1 MSPIDDSDSNPQQA
15 TDARKSLPHG
25 HLPVMLDEVL
35 EQLKPTP
42 GETFVDATA
51 GRGGHAVALAQAI
64 GPDGTLILFDLD
76 PTNLAYAVERVGKET
91 GLTPIG
97 IEGSFASVGREIR
110 ARELVVDGLLADLG
124 FCSNQLEAPERG
136 FSFTREGPLDMR
148 LDPTSPLK
156 AADLIATLSEADLT
170 DLIKRFGEDPA
181 AKRIARKITEKRAE
195 EPITETA
202 HLARLVCEA
211 YGPRARESR
220 VHPATRTFQALRIAV
235 NDELG
240 ALEALLDDIQRTVK
254 RLAGG
259 SDGWLGLGSRIGII
273 GFHSLEDRLV
283 KQAFARMDDQ
293 GWLKDR
299 TRKPLTPTTS
309 EVHWN
314 SRARSAKLRCATIG
328 RTNT

>member
-1 MSPIDDSDSNPQQA
+1 MLEEALERLQ
-15 TDARKSLPHG
+15 
-25 HLPVMLDEVL
+25 PVN
-35 EQLKPTP
+35 

-51 GRGGHAVALAQAI
+51 GRGGHSVEIARSI
-64 GPDGTLILFDLD
+64 GHGGTLVLFDLD
-76 PTNLAYAVERVGKET
+76 PGNLAYAAERVRTET
-91 GLTPIG
+91 GVTPIT
-97 IEGSFASVGREIR
+97 IEGSFASVGRELR

-124 FCSNQLEAPERG
+124 FCSNQLEEAGRG
-136 FSFTREGPLDMR
+136 LSFVSDGPLDMR

-156 AADLIATLSEADLT
+156 AADLVGSLSEADLA
-170 DLIKRFGEDPA
+170 DLIRRFGEDPA

-195 EPITETA
+195 EPITTTA

-240 ALEALLDDIQRTVK
+240 ALEALLDDIQRTV
-254 RLAGG
+254 RRTTSG
-259 SDGWLGLGSRIGII
+259 SPGWLGLGARIGII

-299 TRKPLTPTTS
+299 TRKPLTPTPS
-309 EVHWN
+309 EVHRN
-314 SRARSAKLRCATIG
+314 PRARSAKLRCATIG
-328 RTNT
+328 HLDT